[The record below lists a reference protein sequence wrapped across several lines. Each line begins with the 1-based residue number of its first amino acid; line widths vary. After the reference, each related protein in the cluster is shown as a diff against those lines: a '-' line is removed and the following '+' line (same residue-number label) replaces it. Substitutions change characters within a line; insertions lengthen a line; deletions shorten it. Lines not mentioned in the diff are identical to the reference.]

1 MKATCWMGTN
11 QVEVQKV
18 PDPKILNPRD
28 AIVRI
33 TSTAICGSDLHLYDG
48 YMPTMEKGDILGHE
62 FMGEVV
68 EVGPAAASKVAVG
81 DRVVVPFPI
90 ACGAC
95 LNCERGLYSLCEN
108 SNPNAPLAEKTFGF
122 PSAGMFGYSHL
133 TGGYAGGQAEYAR
146 VPFAD
151 VGPLKIESDLS
162 DEHVLFLSDIF
173 PTGYMG
179 AEMCDIKP
187 GDIVAVWGAGP
198 VGQFALASA
207 MLLGAEKVIAIDR
220 FPYRLDMAAINT
232 GAEIINYEDTD
243 VNDAL
248 KEMTGGRGPDAC
260 IDAVGMEAHHGTAVI
275 QAYDRVKQAVR
286 LETER
291 PHALRQAITSCRNGG
306 VVSVIGVYGGMIDKF
321 PIGSLMNR
329 SITIRSGQCHVHR
342 YMKPLLEHIEAG
354 RIDPTFIITHRLDLD
369 EAPSGYE
376 TFKHKEDECM
386 KVILNPIPRASTG

>member
-1 MKATCWMGTN
+1 MKANCWVGTN
-11 QVEVQKV
+11 RVEVQDV

-28 AIVRI
+28 AVVRI

-68 EVGPAAASKVAVG
+68 EVGPGAASKLSIG

-95 LNCERGLYSLCEN
+95 LACERGQHSLCEN
-108 SNPNAPLAEKTFGF
+108 TNPNAALAEKMFGF
-122 PSAGMFGYSHL
+122 PTAGIFGYSHI

-162 DEHVLFLSDIF
+162 DEQVLFLSDIL

-198 VGQFALASA
+198 VGQFAIASA
-207 MLLGAEKVIAIDR
+207 YLLGAHRVIAIDR
-220 FPYRLDMAAINT
+220 FAYRLAMARDKA
-232 GAEIINYEDTD
+232 GAEVIDYEDTD
-243 VNDAL
+243 VNSAL

-260 IDAVGMEAHHGTAVI
+260 IDAVGMEAHHGTGWI
-275 QAYDRVKQAVR
+275 QAYDRVKQATR

-306 VVSVIGVYGGMIDKF
+306 IVSVIGAYGGFVDKF

-329 SITIRSGQCHVHR
+329 SLTVRSGQCHVHK
-342 YMKPLLEHIEAG
+342 YMRPLLEHIQAG
-354 RIDPTFIITHRLDLD
+354 RLDPSFIITHRLDLD
-369 EAPSGYE
+369 EAPRGYE
-376 TFKHKEDECM
+376 TFKHKEDECV
-386 KVILNPIPRASTG
+386 KVVLSPSG